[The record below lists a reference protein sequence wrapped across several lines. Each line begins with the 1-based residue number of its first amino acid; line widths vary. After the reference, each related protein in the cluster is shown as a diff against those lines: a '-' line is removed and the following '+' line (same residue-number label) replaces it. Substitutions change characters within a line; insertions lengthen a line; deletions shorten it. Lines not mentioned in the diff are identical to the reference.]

1 MEHHA
6 ERIEIAAI
14 VGFAPALLWR
24 HVAKAAEHRGRLGR
38 QDVLVALGL
47 NLVYGTMRVLKKL
60 IYEMKIEYGLE
71 LCTEHRVLLFDPK
84 GTKPAPL

>member
-1 MEHHA
+1 M
-6 ERIEIAAI
+6 AADRYVTI
-14 VGFAPALLWR
+14 YLYP
-24 HVAKAAEHRGRLGR
+24 
-38 QDVLVALGL
+38 DS
-47 NLVYGTMRVLKKL
+47 YGTMRVLKKL